1 MILNYIKYTFDMG
14 HLENKVVCITG
25 ADGGIGREITKKFA
39 KEKANLILCGLA
51 ETIEFNEFIHSLRI
65 EYGIEVY
72 PLYFDLSDEEAI
84 KNGLKDIKA
93 LKLKINILIN
103 NAGMPHL
110 AILPFTKMADVRK
123 VFQVNYFAQ
132 LQITQG
138 LLGCMAKDGES
149 VILNAASIA
158 GIDGD
163 MGNCVY
169 GATKASMILFTKVL
183 AKELSSSKIRV
194 NAVAPGL
201 TDTGFALAMG
211 DKAKASMEEISLM
224 HRLATPEEIANMYYF
239 LASKEASFIN
249 GQVIRVDGGVK

>member
-1 MILNYIKYTFDMG
+1 MKAFI
-14 HLENKVVCITG
+14 EKVVMITG

-39 KEKANLILCGLA
+39 AEGATLILTSIA
-51 ETIEFNEFIHSLRI
+51 ESEAFTNFINEIKEL
-65 EYGIEVY
+65 YGVEVH
-72 PLYFDLSDEEAI
+72 PFYFDLSDEEAI
-84 KNGLKDIKA
+84 KAGVKEIKA
-93 LKLKINILIN
+93 LKLKLTVLIN

-132 LQITQG
+132 MQITQSMIG
-138 LLGCMAKDGES
+138 SMVKDGEG

-163 MGNCVY
+163 VGNAVY

-183 AKELSSSKIRV
+183 SKELASSKIRV

-201 TDTGFALAMG
+201 TKTPFADAMG
-211 DKAKASMEEISLM
+211 DKAKVSMEEISSM
-224 HRLATPEEIANMYYF
+224 GRLATPQEIANTYYF
-239 LASKEASFIN
+239 LASKDASFIN
-249 GQVIRVDGGVK
+249 GQISRVDGGVK

>member
-1 MILNYIKYTFDMG
+1 MSMKKFG
-14 HLENKVVCITG
+14 NKVVCVTG

-39 KEKANLILCGLA
+39 AEGATLILTSIAQSEAFDVFIA
-51 ETIEFNEFIHSLRI
+51 ELKTK
-65 EYGIEVY
+65 YQVEVY
-72 PLYFDLSDEEAI
+72 SFFFDLSDEEAI
-84 KNGLKDIKA
+84 KVALKNIKA
-93 LKLKINILIN
+93 LKLKINVLIN

-110 AILPFTKMADVRK
+110 AIVPFTKMADVRK

-138 LLGCMAKDGES
+138 LLGTMAKDGES

-163 MGNCVY
+163 PGNAVY
-169 GATKASMILFTKVL
+169 GATKACMILFTKVL
-183 AKELSSSKIRV
+183 SKELAPQKIRV

-201 TDTGFALAMG
+201 TSTPFADAMG
-211 DKAKASMEEISLM
+211 DKAKASMEQISAM
-224 HRLATPEEIANMYYF
+224 SRLATPQEIANTYYF

-249 GQVIRVDGGVK
+249 GQVIRVDGGVN

>member
-1 MILNYIKYTFDMG
+1 MKQF
-14 HLENKVVCITG
+14 ENKVVMITG

-39 KEKANLILCGLA
+39 AEGATLILTSIA
-51 ETIEFNEFIHSLRI
+51 ESEAFTNFVKEIKEI
-65 EYGIEVY
+65 YGVEVH
-72 PLYFDLSDEEAI
+72 PFYFDLSDEEAI
-84 KNGLKDIKA
+84 KAGVKEIKA
-93 LKLKINILIN
+93 LKLKLTVLIN

-132 LQITQG
+132 MQITQSMIG
-138 LLGCMAKDGES
+138 SMVKDGEG

-163 MGNCVY
+163 VGNAVY

-183 AKELSSSKIRV
+183 SKELASSKIRV

-201 TDTGFALAMG
+201 TSTPFADAMG
-211 DKAKASMEEISLM
+211 DKAKVSMEVISSM
-224 HRLATPEEIANMYYF
+224 GRLATPQEIANTYFF
-239 LASKEASFIN
+239 LASKDASFIN
-249 GQVIRVDGGVK
+249 GQIIRVDGGVK

>member
-1 MILNYIKYTFDMG
+1 MG
-14 HLENKVVCITG
+14 KFENKVVCITG

-39 KEKANLILCGLA
+39 AEGATLILTSIAESDSFNQFLFELA
-51 ETIEFNEFIHSLRI
+51 NDYKVEAHPF
-65 EYGIEVY
+65 
-72 PLYFDLSDEEAI
+72 YFDLSDEEAI
-84 KNGLKDIKA
+84 KAGIKEIKA
-93 LKLKINILIN
+93 LKLKINVLIN

-110 AILPFTKMADVRK
+110 AILPFTRMADVKK

-138 LLGCMAKDGES
+138 LLGSMVKDGES

-163 MGNCVY
+163 IGNAVY

-183 AKELSSSKIRV
+183 SKELASSKIRV

-201 TDTGFALAMG
+201 TSTPFADAMG
-211 DKAKASMEEISLM
+211 DKAKVSMEEISTM
-224 HRLATPEEIANMYYF
+224 GRLATPIEIANTYYF
-239 LASKEASFIN
+239 LASNEASFIN
-249 GQVIRVDGGVK
+249 GQIIRVDGGVK

>member
-1 MILNYIKYTFDMG
+1 MNGLMAKEQINR
-14 HLENKVVCITG
+14 VVMITG

-39 KEKANLILCGLA
+39 AEGATLILTSIA
-51 ETIEFNEFIHSLRI
+51 ESESFSAFIRELK
-65 EYGIEVY
+65 ENDGVEVY
-72 PLYFDLSDEEAI
+72 PFYFDLSDEEAT
-84 KNGLKDIKA
+84 KAGLKQIKA
-93 LKLKINILIN
+93 LKLKINVLIN

-110 AILPFTKMADVRK
+110 AILPFTKMTDVRK

-132 LQITQG
+132 IQITQG

-163 MGNCVY
+163 VGNTVY
-169 GATKASMILFTKVL
+169 GATKASMILLTKVL
-183 AKELSSSKIRV
+183 SKELAPSKIRV

-201 TDTGFALAMG
+201 TCTAFADAMG
-211 DKAKASMEEISLM
+211 DKAKASMEQISSM
-224 HRLATPEEIANMYYF
+224 GRMATPQEIANTYYF

-249 GQVIRVDGGVK
+249 GQVIRVDGGIK